1 MAARTALKAQRR
13 DLQSLEA
20 LSAEAD
26 AEAAAAKARAQR
38 RAADR
43 AEREQSEPQRLGKH
57 RFQPAPVQVAQLLL
71 FMMWDVHL

>member
-1 MAARTALKAQRR
+1 M
-13 DLQSLEA
+13 

-26 AEAAAAKARAQR
+26 AEAAAAKARAER

-57 RFQPAPVQVAQLLL
+57 RFQPAPVQVPQDLLS
-71 FMMWDVHL
+71 MV